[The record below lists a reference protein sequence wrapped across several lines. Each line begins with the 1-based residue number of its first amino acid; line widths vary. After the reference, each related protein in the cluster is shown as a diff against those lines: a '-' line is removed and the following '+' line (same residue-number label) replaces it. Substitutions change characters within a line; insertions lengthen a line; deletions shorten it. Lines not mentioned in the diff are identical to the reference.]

1 MAENQTFNV
10 TNPQVQL
17 RAVSGVQVLVLRFET
32 IAPTSNGPQPSGAY
46 IHLTMTSPDIS
57 TFLAAAMAAKEQM
70 EKSSA
75 PSRRIEL
82 ASLIGGLQSSRAWC
96 LSHDALRHRM
106 RPQRCSSLHC
116 SMPPAIRQDRVLRA
130 DHHHKRQ
137 PGHRTRRAPIPHR
150 AIPR

>member
-46 IHLTMTSPDIS
+46 IHLTMTSPGIS

-70 EKSSA
+70 ENPPPRPA
-75 PSRRIEL
+75 
-82 ASLIGGLQSSRAWC
+82 GLN
-96 LSHDALRHRM
+96 
-106 RPQRCSSLHC
+106 
-116 SMPPAIRQDRVLRA
+116 
-130 DHHHKRQ
+130 
-137 PGHRTRRAPIPHR
+137 
-150 AIPR
+150 